1 MKTMIVSDFATM
13 RSALLQL
20 VGICLIIAVFMGV
33 IADTVVGA
41 VAAITA
47 MLPFMFLFS
56 LAATDEQNGWERFR
70 LTMPITRR
78 QVVFGRYASLALLM
92 AATALFGLLLAAA
105 IIGVATALPAGTA
118 PAGLTAE
125 ANPPALIIG
134 AVVGTVVVIAVG
146 ASVALPLITR
156 FGMTRGARIVPLVVV
171 LVMSAAIGFIGDG
184 AAIDSALAGLA
195 QWLDTGNNY
204 LFLAAA
210 MLLAVSAIYVAS
222 AFISAK
228 LYEGR
233 EF

>member
-1 MKTMIVSDFATM
+1 MKTMIVADFSTM

-20 VGICLIIAVFMGV
+20 VGISLIIALFMGV
-33 IADTVVGA
+33 IADTVVGPVA
-41 VAAITA
+41 VIIS
-47 MLPFMFLFS
+47 MMPFMFLFS
-56 LAATDEQNGWERFR
+56 LAAVDEQNGWERFR

-78 QVVFGRYASLALLM
+78 QVVFGRYASIALLTV
-92 AATALFGLLLAAA
+92 ATALFGLLLAAV

-125 ANPPALIIG
+125 ANPPAMIVG
-134 AVVGTVVVIAVG
+134 AAVGTVVVIAVG
-146 ASVALPLITR
+146 SSVALPLITR

-171 LVMSAAIGFIGDG
+171 MAMVTAIGIIGDG
-184 AAIDSALAGLA
+184 ASIDSALAGLA

-204 LFLAAA
+204 LFLAVA
-210 MLLAVSAIYVAS
+210 MLLVVAAIYIAS
-222 AFISAK
+222 AFLSAK

>member
-92 AATALFGLLLAAA
+92 AVTALFGLLLAAA
-105 IIGVATALPAGTA
+105 LIGVATALPAGTA

-125 ANPPALIIG
+125 ANPPTLIIG
-134 AVVGTVVVIAVG
+134 AVVGIVVVIGVG

-184 AAIDSALAGLA
+184 AAIDSALTGLA

-210 MLLAVSAIYVAS
+210 MLLAVSAIYIAS

>member
-1 MKTMIVSDFATM
+1 MKTMIVADFSTM

-20 VGICLIIAVFMGV
+20 VGISLIIALFMGV
-33 IADTVVGA
+33 IADTVVGPVA
-41 VAAITA
+41 VIIS
-47 MLPFMFLFS
+47 MMPFMFLFS
-56 LAATDEQNGWERFR
+56 LAAVDEQNGWERFR

-78 QVVFGRYASLALLM
+78 QVVFGRYASIALLTV
-92 AATALFGLLLAAA
+92 ATALFGLLLAAV

-125 ANPPALIIG
+125 ANPPAMIVG
-134 AVVGTVVVIAVG
+134 AAVGTVVVIAVG
-146 ASVALPLITR
+146 SSVALPLITR

-171 LVMSAAIGFIGDG
+171 MAMVTAIGIIGDG
-184 AAIDSALAGLA
+184 ASIDSALAGLA

-204 LFLAAA
+204 LVAVGAT
-210 MLLAVSAIYVAS
+210 LAVVAVLYIAS
-222 AFISAK
+222 ALLSAK

>member
-1 MKTMIVSDFATM
+1 MKTMIVADFSTM

-20 VGICLIIAVFMGV
+20 VGISLIIALFMGV
-33 IADTVVGA
+33 IADTVVGPVA
-41 VAAITA
+41 VIIS
-47 MLPFMFLFS
+47 MMPFMFLFS
-56 LAATDEQNGWERFR
+56 LAAVDEQNGWERFR

-78 QVVFGRYASLALLM
+78 QVVFGRYASIALLTV
-92 AATALFGLLLAAA
+92 ATALFGLLLAAV

-125 ANPPALIIG
+125 ANPPAMIVG
-134 AVVGTVVVIAVG
+134 AAVGSVVVIAVG
-146 ASVALPLITR
+146 SSVALPLITR

-171 LVMSAAIGFIGDG
+171 MAMVTAIGIIGDG
-184 AAIDSALAGLA
+184 AAIDSALAGLV

-204 LFLAAA
+204 LLLAVA
-210 MLLAVSAIYVAS
+210 MLLVVAAIYIAS
-222 AFISAK
+222 AFLSAK